1 MKSKPVEPLTFG
13 PSNDLFN
20 EQAGDPAPA
29 PLRFGEDIYYCPLPA
44 FANCRR
50 VDRAWQDRSQLNT
63 SAPNNRFR
71 FIDQGGKPAD
81 VVAATDP
88 LLQWCPRSRAQD
100 LKSVAGNVSHI
111 QKHPRSMPHDDV
123 HIPHCGATNFERSR
137 SQLVIPDSQPNVCN
151 TPFLQLFASDYLFHY
166 VRDSTFSA
174 QAFHTQRRTQNLAR
188 RDRALSTVTMP
199 EMEVA
204 DWASLSDEE
213 LLEHRISTL
222 GLRLE
227 GTPLEPLIRQLYDEL
242 SARGFVFHPSCHVG
256 DEWFVPIG
264 IPAIFI
270 PFFLVHD
277 RLRALERTM
286 MLEVEGGTPEWFMKL
301 MRHEA
306 GHAFM
311 YAYRL
316 TRKKKWQELF
326 GQTSRE
332 ETPDTYRPRPF
343 SRSYVM
349 HLEDWY
355 AQSHPDEDFAETF
368 AVWLT
373 PGLDWR
379 KRYSRWRAL
388 QKLEY
393 VDELMRSLV
402 DKPPLHA
409 PEYRVADYDCLNVKL
424 KTYYARKR
432 KLYEDTYPDFYDA
445 DLRQLFAAPAGI
457 KASAYLQRRRRRLL
471 NAICQWTNENRFRV
485 NQLLARLTRRC
496 DQLGLHV
503 LNDDPQQDFRVSAFI
518 TTLVMN
524 YLFTGK
530 FKRTK

>member
-1 MKSKPVEPLTFG
+1 
-13 PSNDLFN
+13 
-20 EQAGDPAPA
+20 
-29 PLRFGEDIYYCPLPA
+29 
-44 FANCRR
+44 
-50 VDRAWQDRSQLNT
+50 
-63 SAPNNRFR
+63 
-71 FIDQGGKPAD
+71 
-81 VVAATDP
+81 
-88 LLQWCPRSRAQD
+88 
-100 LKSVAGNVSHI
+100 
-111 QKHPRSMPHDDV
+111 
-123 HIPHCGATNFERSR
+123 
-137 SQLVIPDSQPNVCN
+137 
-151 TPFLQLFASDYLFHY
+151 
-166 VRDSTFSA
+166 
-174 QAFHTQRRTQNLAR
+174 
-188 RDRALSTVTMP
+188 
-199 EMEVA
+199 MEAV
-204 DWASLSDEE
+204 DWASLSDAE
-213 LLEHRISTL
+213 LLERRISTL

-227 GTPLEPLIRQLYDEL
+227 GTTLESLIRQLYAEL
-242 SARGFVFHPSCHVG
+242 AARGLVFHPACHIG

-306 GHAFM
+306 GHAYS
-311 YAYRL
+311 YAYQIQ
-316 TRKKKWQELF
+316 RKKKWQQIF
-326 GQTSRE
+326 GQTSDE
-332 ETPDTYRPRPF
+332 ETPNFYRPRPF

-379 KRYSRWRAL
+379 KRYAGWRAL

-393 VDELMRSLV
+393 VDELMKSLAG
-402 DKPPLHA
+402 KPPPHM
-409 PEYRVADYDCLNVKL
+409 PEYRVADYDFLNVKL

-432 KLYEDTYPDFYDA
+432 KLYADTYPDFYDA
-445 DLRQLFAAPAGI
+445 DLRQLFAASAGI
-457 KASAYLQRRRRRLL
+457 KASSYLRQRRRRLL
-471 NAICQWTNENRFRV
+471 NSVCQWTNEKKFSVNR
-485 NQLLARLTRRC
+485 LLARLIERS

-503 LNDDPQQDFRVSAFI
+503 HNDDPRQDFRVTAFI

>member
-1 MKSKPVEPLTFG
+1 
-13 PSNDLFN
+13 
-20 EQAGDPAPA
+20 
-29 PLRFGEDIYYCPLPA
+29 LRAECTVGRME
-44 FANCRR
+44 
-50 VDRAWQDRSQLNT
+50 S
-63 SAPNNRFR
+63 
-71 FIDQGGKPAD
+71 
-81 VVAATDP
+81 
-88 LLQWCPRSRAQD
+88 
-100 LKSVAGNVSHI
+100 
-111 QKHPRSMPHDDV
+111 
-123 HIPHCGATNFERSR
+123 
-137 SQLVIPDSQPNVCN
+137 PDWV
-151 TPFLQLFASDYLFHY
+151 
-166 VRDSTFSA
+166 
-174 QAFHTQRRTQNLAR
+174 
-188 RDRALSTVTMP
+188 
-199 EMEVA
+199 
-204 DWASLSDEE
+204 SLSDEQ
-213 LLEHRISTL
+213 LLERRISTL

-227 GTPLEPLIRQLYDEL
+227 GTPLEPLIRQLYNEL
-242 SARGFVFHPSCHVG
+242 SARGLVFHPPCHIG

-286 MLEVEGGTPEWFMKL
+286 MLEVEGETLEWFMKL

-306 GHAFM
+306 GHAYM

-373 PGLDWR
+373 PGVDWS
-379 KRYSRWRAL
+379 KRYARWRAL

-393 VDELMRSLV
+393 VDGLMRSLAG
-402 DKPPLHA
+402 KPPIHM
-409 PEYRVADYDCLNVKL
+409 PGYRVADYDCLNVKL

-432 KLYEDTYPDFYDA
+432 KVYEDTYPDFYDA
-445 DLRQLFAAPAGI
+445 DLRQLFAAPAGM
-457 KASAYLQRRRRRLL
+457 KASVYLQRRRRRLL
-471 NAICQWTNENRFRV
+471 NAVCQWTNEKKFRV
-485 NQLLARLTRRC
+485 NQLLSRLTHRC
-496 DQLGLHV
+496 DQLGLYV
-503 LNDDPQQDFRVSAFI
+503 LNDDPQEDFRVSAFI